1 MLQNTCKER
10 IRHTGHAFSTLFETF
25 LRYEFLFNL
34 WEHSVVVSFVITRKY
49 ICKLPWF
56 YGQRFQGERGARGGE
71 RGAREPRMGIISPS
85 FPPKES
91 KSNCFRARGAER
103 EAPTKVGA
111 IENPFLS
118 AEKPHSKSYH
128 HRRNRAFSAVAL
140 RKILS

>member
-1 MLQNTCKER
+1 MNAESVGVDRSGLFRQTISAER
-10 IRHTGHAFSTLFETF
+10 EQIFRGFRA
-25 LRYEFLFNL
+25 RG
-34 WEHSVVVSFVITRKY
+34 VVV
-49 ICKLPWF
+49 
-56 YGQRFQGERGARGGE
+56 
-71 RGAREPRMGIISPS
+71 EPRLAIISPR
-85 FPPKES
+85 ES